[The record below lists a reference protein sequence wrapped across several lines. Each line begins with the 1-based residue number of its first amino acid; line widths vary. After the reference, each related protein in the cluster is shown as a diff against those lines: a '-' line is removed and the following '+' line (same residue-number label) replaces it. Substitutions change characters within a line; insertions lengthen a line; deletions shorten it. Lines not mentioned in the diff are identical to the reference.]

1 MTEEKLMKL
10 VNLRRTIEEMR
21 KIIEDVQ
28 SYEFLSIYGGYHGD
42 SNKDWI
48 FNSDDDG
55 CSGLRECIV
64 EHLKKRLEEAEKL
77 FEEA

>member
-1 MTEEKLMKL
+1 MTEERLTEL
-10 VNLRRTIEEMR
+10 CSLWRTIEELR
-21 KIIEDVQ
+21 KNIEDVQ
-28 SYEFLSIYGGYHGD
+28 RYEFLSIYGGYHGD

-48 FNSDDDG
+48 FNSDDSG

-64 EHLKKRLEEAEKL
+64 EHLKKRLEEAEKK

>member
-1 MTEEKLMKL
+1 MTEEKLTEL
-10 VNLRRTIEEMR
+10 CNLWRTIEELR
-21 KIIEDVQ
+21 KNIEYMK

-48 FNSDDDG
+48 FNSDDNG